1 MIIIIIITTTTII
14 IIILITIIVI
24 ISITSTG
31 RVDSILPH
39 REHCIFCTFEK
50 PASVAILVRSQLEY
64 HNSIGTLGIAP
75 SCHRNIRF
83 KVQQ

>member
-1 MIIIIIITTTTII
+1 MIIIIITTTAII
-14 IIILITIIVI
+14 IIIIRIAIIII
-24 ISITSTG
+24 ISITSIG

-64 HNSIGTLGIAP
+64 HNSIGTLGVSP
-75 SCHRNIRF
+75 SCHRNIRL